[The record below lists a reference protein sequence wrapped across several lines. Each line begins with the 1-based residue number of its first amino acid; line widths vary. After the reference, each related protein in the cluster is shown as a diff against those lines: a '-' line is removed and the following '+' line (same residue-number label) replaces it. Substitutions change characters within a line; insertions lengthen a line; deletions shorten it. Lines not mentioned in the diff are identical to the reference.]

1 MIRVLTGEN
10 TFEVDQA
17 LQAIIAGF
25 DGKPERFDGSSLELR
40 QLPDLLM
47 GVSLFASKRLVIISG
62 LSENKSTWA
71 VFGDWLGR
79 VSDDIELVLVEP
91 KLDKRTV
98 TYKEL
103 KKMADINEFN
113 LWSDRDRA
121 KATSWLIDESKKL
134 GSIIYT
140 SQAQLIVR
148 RVGIDQWAL
157 FRAIE
162 KLSLLEEVTV
172 GAIED
177 VIDAT
182 PTESVF
188 SLLEAAL
195 GGDRVRLSGM
205 LNVLEQTEDAF
216 RLLALLSSQVF
227 QMAAAAVAGD
237 DDSIVK
243 DFGVH
248 PYVASRLSVGAKELG
263 RGGARKLINI
273 FAKAD
278 DDIKLSR
285 GEPWLIIERALM
297 QVAVI
302 AKK

>member
-10 TFEVDQA
+10 TFEIDRA
-17 LQAIIAGF
+17 LQAIISGF
-25 DGKPERFDGSSLELR
+25 DGTSERFDGLDLELR

-79 VSDDIELVLVEP
+79 VSDDIQLVLIEP

-103 KKMADINEFN
+103 KKLADISEFN
-113 LWSDRDRA
+113 LWSDRDHA
-121 KATSWLIDESKKL
+121 KAASWLIDESKKL
-134 GSIIYT
+134 GLAIDAK
-140 SQAQLIVR
+140 QARLIVR
-148 RVGIDQWAL
+148 RVGINQWAL

-162 KLSLLEEVTV
+162 KLALLEEVTV
-172 GAIED
+172 SAIED
-177 VIDAT
+177 VIDAN

-188 SLLEAAL
+188 GLLEAAL
-195 GGDRVRLSGM
+195 SDDRVRLSGM
-205 LNVLEQTEDAF
+205 LAVLEQTEDAF

-248 PYVASRLSVGAKELG
+248 PYVASRLSAGAKDLG

-297 QVAVI
+297 QVASL
-302 AKK
+302 